1 MEKEINFDEL
11 ILTLFNNPPKPQ
23 NTFGVS
29 FINKDSNTNLKE
41 IFENLLILFTEGM
54 KILFGSEGKVNLE
67 LLSDDDIK
75 LFNKYMESIGLKL
88 IIDIHIE
95 EDGTIYDYNRYKYT
109 NLNITTN
116 TKLNEF
122 KLPFLTKNIVYIISF
137 DFL

>member
-1 MEKEINFDEL
+1 MEKEIDFDEL
-11 ILTLFNNPPKPQ
+11 ILTLFNNPPKPPY
-23 NTFGVS
+23 TFGVS
-29 FINKDSNTNLKE
+29 FINKDNNTNLKE

-54 KILFGSEGKVNLE
+54 KILFGSQGKVNLE

-88 IIDIHIE
+88 IIDIHIK